1 MMFIAIIKF
10 IMSGN
15 TVNIIFQVIAAIGS
29 LATFGAFLLL
39 FRKDKDK
46 QNQINKL
53 TNIAAILKNQNDT
66 MKEQNSLIEQ
76 QIDIFRNTSLL
87 KGNDDKALAE
97 LQAIEEKKMK
107 LSVKPNL
114 WLNGAGYSGYNG
126 ELRIDLN
133 NKGEDAKLLEL
144 NYTLM
149 I

>member
-1 MMFIAIIKF
+1 
-10 IMSGN
+10 MSGN